1 MIGFERETKD
11 HAAGL
16 RNHILVWLAAA
27 CYCLLALDLV
37 GREFDDEVCMDPVR
51 MIEAVTGGVAFLAA
65 GLIVF
70 TRGVVK
76 WLTIGA
82 SL

>member
-37 GREFDDEVCMDPVR
+37 GREFDDEVCMD
-51 MIEAVTGGVAFLAA
+51 
-65 GLIVF
+65 LIVF

>member
-16 RNHILVWLAAA
+16 RNHIL
-27 CYCLLALDLV
+27 
-37 GREFDDEVCMDPVR
+37 VCMDPVR